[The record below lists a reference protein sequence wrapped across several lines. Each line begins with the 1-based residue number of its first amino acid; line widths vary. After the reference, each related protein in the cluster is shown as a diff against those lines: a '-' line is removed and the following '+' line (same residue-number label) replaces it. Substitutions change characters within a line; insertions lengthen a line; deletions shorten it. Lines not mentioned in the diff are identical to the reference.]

1 MQNTK
6 RAIEVKSIILS
17 GQKRKAYCERC
28 GTFNQATYAYGPF
41 KFDNGVVAE
50 NIMRATCDSCGDI
63 LLMAHQSVPLIKE
76 ALETPVT
83 RTTMRLPQELVDF
96 MSLQL
101 NRAGARTN
109 QYDLFLRALLLA
121 CHGKE
126 DKMGNLLASV
136 IDPVLEQPH
145 TATLSLT
152 FSSNLNR
159 IITQMAESSGIS
171 NVSELLRR
179 LIVLAE
185 IPPLKKSAELEASRL
200 ILAYT

>member
-28 GTFNQATYAYGPF
+28 VTFNQATYAYGPF

-50 NIMRATCDSCGDI
+50 KIMRATCDSCGDI
-63 LLMAHQSVPLIKE
+63 LFMAHQSVPHQRSLRDSCDPSNDEI
-76 ALETPVT
+76 AT
-83 RTTMRLPQELVDF
+83 RTSRFYELTTE
-96 MSLQL
+96 S
-101 NRAGARTN
+101 RWRS
-109 QYDLFLRALLLA
+109 YKSEPLFLRALLLA